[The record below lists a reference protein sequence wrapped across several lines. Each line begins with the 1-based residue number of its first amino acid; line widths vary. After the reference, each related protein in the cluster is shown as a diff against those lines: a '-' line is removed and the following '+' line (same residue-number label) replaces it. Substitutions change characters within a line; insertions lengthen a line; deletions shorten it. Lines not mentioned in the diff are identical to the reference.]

1 MTATPPTL
9 TSSLSAGAGV
19 KTYASSDVAVCTIN
33 SSTGVVAFVGAGTCS
48 ITVSVAQTSDY
59 NLATSAA
66 VSFTLNRATQT
77 VSWSPTTAVLITQ
90 SPLTPSASAS
100 SSGDG
105 AISYAVASQGATSC
119 SVNSST
125 GVLTYSAAGSCE
137 VRATAA
143 QTARYSQATNDVTFV
158 VTLAAPAFTLSSGSE
173 SKAQNTAITGYTISS
188 TGGAIASYSI
198 SPSAPTGTS
207 FNTSTGLL
215 SGTPTS
221 VQSATTYTI
230 TATNATSSV
239 SQTFSLTVTLAAPV
253 FTLSSGSETKAQNTA
268 ITGYTI
274 GSTGGVIA
282 SYSISPS
289 APTGTSFN
297 TSTGLLSGTPSSVQS
312 ATTYT
317 ITATNATSSASQTF
331 SLTVTTPASCANGGV
346 CALGNTG
353 PGGGKVFYVAP
364 TTFTCGANLELTC
377 KYLEASPIAYNSETW
392 AFSATSALACY
403 TEGSTT
409 GTSDC
414 RYNSIYSGTSASQS
428 SSRSAAYGMGR
439 GLANTNQI
447 YARLTTAGGS
457 LASSYAAGIAYD
469 YSTTVSGTT
478 FTDWY
483 LPSQDELSQM
493 WINRSSIG
501 ELPNADFWTS
511 TEADPND
518 FRHMFAGTFH
528 TNSGSKSDWTRKVRP
543 IRAFAS
549 IP

>member
-1 MTATPPTL
+1 VIASYSISPSAPTGTSFNTSTGLLSGTPKSVQSATTYTITATNA
-9 TSSLSAGAGV
+9 TSS
-19 KTYASSDVAVCTIN
+19 
-33 SSTGVVAFVGAGTCS
+33 
-48 ITVSVAQTSDY
+48 
-59 NLATSAA
+59 
-66 VSFTLNRATQT
+66 
-77 VSWSPTTAVLITQ
+77 
-90 SPLTPSASAS
+90 
-100 SSGDG
+100 
-105 AISYAVASQGATSC
+105 ASQTFS
-119 SVNSST
+119 
-125 GVLTYSAAGSCE
+125 LT
-137 VRATAA
+137 
-143 QTARYSQATNDVTFV
+143 

-188 TGGAIASYSI
+188 TGG
-198 SPSAPTGTS
+198 
-207 FNTSTGLL
+207 
-215 SGTPTS
+215 
-221 VQSATTYTI
+221 
-230 TATNATSSV
+230 
-239 SQTFSLTVTLAAPV
+239 
-253 FTLSSGSETKAQNTA
+253 
-268 ITGYTI
+268 
-274 GSTGGVIA
+274 VIA

-289 APTGTSFN
+289 APAGTSFN

-331 SLTVTTPASCANGGV
+331 SLTVTTPASCADGGV

-377 KYLEASPIAYNSETW
+377 KYLEASPIAYDSETW

-493 WINRSSIG
+493 WTNRSSIG
-501 ELPNADFWTS
+501 GLPNADYWTS

-543 IRAFAS
+543 IRAFAP

>member
-1 MTATPPTL
+1 M
-9 TSSLSAGAGV
+9 
-19 KTYASSDVAVCTIN
+19 
-33 SSTGVVAFVGAGTCS
+33 
-48 ITVSVAQTSDY
+48 
-59 NLATSAA
+59 
-66 VSFTLNRATQT
+66 
-77 VSWSPTTAVLITQ
+77 
-90 SPLTPSASAS
+90 SAS
-100 SSGDG
+100 
-105 AISYAVASQGATSC
+105 
-119 SVNSST
+119 
-125 GVLTYSAAGSCE
+125 
-137 VRATAA
+137 
-143 QTARYSQATNDVTFV
+143 
-158 VTLAAPAFTLSSGSE
+158 
-173 SKAQNTAITGYTISS
+173 
-188 TGGAIASYSI
+188 
-198 SPSAPTGTS
+198 
-207 FNTSTGLL
+207 
-215 SGTPTS
+215 
-221 VQSATTYTI
+221 
-230 TATNATSSV
+230 
-239 SQTFSLTVTLAAPV
+239 
-253 FTLSSGSETKAQNTA
+253 SETKAQNTA

-274 GSTGGVIA
+274 SSTGGVIA

-364 TTFTCGANLELTC
+364 TTFTCGANLELSC

-543 IRAFAS
+543 IRAFAP

>member
-1 MTATPPTL
+1 MGDSSQKVVRYRTALAASRILMRLL
-9 TSSLSAGAGV
+9 TVIAVVLSSLLIDGLGSQNADAAENPKASFQTKIPMISMCVGMDTSLLRDPGNGGCRPSMEFSIRWSA
-19 KTYASSDVAVCTIN
+19 T
-33 SSTGVVAFVGAGTCS
+33 
-48 ITVSVAQTSDY
+48 SVAPQMCINTSTRFLS
-59 NLATSAA
+59 LATSGKCLFKGTVAA
-66 VSFTLNRATQT
+66 KPNRPNKFFACAQSETGFLRWPITGKCLTTSTPVRYLAVPLDSKAPVATTLDP
-77 VSWSPTTAVLITQ
+77 PTTSVPT
-90 SPLTPSASAS
+90 TTTNT
-100 SSGDG
+100 
-105 AISYAVASQGATSC
+105 TS
-119 SVNSST
+119 T
-125 GVLTYSAAGSCE
+125 T
-137 VRATAA
+137 TIP
-143 QTARYSQATNDVTFV
+143 
-158 VTLAAPAFTLSSGSE
+158 APV
-173 SKAQNTAITGYTISS
+173 
-188 TGGAIASYSI
+188 SYS
-198 SPSAPTGTS
+198 PPTGTTTTTS
-207 FNTSTGLL
+207 STTST
-215 SGTPTS
+215 S
-221 VQSATTYTI
+221 TTV
-230 TATNATSSV
+230 A
-239 SQTFSLTVTLAAPV
+239 LAAPV

-493 WINRSSIG
+493 WTNRSSIG

-543 IRAFAS
+543 IRAFAP

>member
-33 SSTGVVAFVGAGTCS
+33 SSTGEVAFVGAGTCS

-66 VSFTLNRATQT
+66 VSFTLNRATQN

-143 QTARYSQATNDVTFV
+143 QTARYSQATTDVTFV

-215 SGTPTS
+215 SGTPST
-221 VQSATTYTI
+221 VQSATVYTI
-230 TATNATSSV
+230 TATNATSSAA
-239 SQTFSLTVTLAAPV
+239 QTFTLTVTVTAPA
-253 FTLSSGSETKAQNTA
+253 FTLSSSSESKAQNTA
-268 ITGYTI
+268 ISGYTI
-274 GSTGGVIA
+274 SSTGGAIA

-297 TSTGLLSGTPSSVQS
+297 TLTGLLSGTPTSVQS

-317 ITATNATSSASQTF
+317 ITATNATSSASRTF
-331 SLTVTTPASCANGGV
+331 ALTVTAPASCADGGV

-353 PGGGKVFYVAP
+353 PGGGTVFYVRANGG
-364 TTFTCGANLELTC
+364 TFTSTGSDCGSTC
-377 KYLEASPIAYNSETW
+377 KYLEAAPTGWSVGITLQSGEIAG
-392 AFSATSALACY
+392 SATIDPRLKWCNNNSTLRNATTKTAIGDGRSNTTNGLTCTAGAIFHVELYANNGKTDWHLASRDELNQMCKWVRGQAQGAD
-403 TEGSTT
+403 TTACNNTGSMNSGIGASGFSD
-409 GTSDC
+409 GT
-414 RYNSIYSGTSASQS
+414 YLS
-428 SSRSAAYGMGR
+428 SS
-439 GLANTNQI
+439 
-447 YARLTTAGGS
+447 
-457 LASSYAAGIAYD
+457 
-469 YSTTVSGTT
+469 
-478 FTDWY
+478 
-483 LPSQDELSQM
+483 ELS
-493 WINRSSIG
+493 SSNVWNY
-501 ELPNADFWTS
+501 L
-511 TEADPND
+511 
-518 FRHMFAGTFH
+518 FRD
-528 TNSGSKSDWTRKVRP
+528 GSQAQYAKNWQDYVRP
-543 IRAFAS
+543 IRAFG
-549 IP
+549 